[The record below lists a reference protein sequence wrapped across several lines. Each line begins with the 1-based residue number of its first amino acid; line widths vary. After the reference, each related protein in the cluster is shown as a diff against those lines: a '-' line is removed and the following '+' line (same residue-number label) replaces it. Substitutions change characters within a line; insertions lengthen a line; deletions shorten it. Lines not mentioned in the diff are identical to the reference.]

1 MEEDQ
6 VADVWMLFKEYIDKK
21 HLGTAA
27 ERYIEILSDHGVGD
41 DVLRSVSE
49 ADEPLA
55 NAIASHLD
63 EWEDED

>member
-6 VADVWMLFKEYIDKK
+6 VADVWMIFKEYIDKK
-21 HLGTAA
+21 HLNAVA
-27 ERYIEILSDHGVGD
+27 ERYIKILLDHSVGD

-49 ADEPLA
+49 VDESLA

-63 EWEDED
+63 DWEDED